1 MGWIQWIKGLRSS
14 FRCWGWDGE
23 GNLSQKAERVS
34 LIGIDLRLG
43 GAESLNGVTENGDEI
58 ELFDGS

>member
-1 MGWIQWIKGLRSS
+1 M
-14 FRCWGWDGE
+14 
-23 GNLSQKAERVS
+23 S